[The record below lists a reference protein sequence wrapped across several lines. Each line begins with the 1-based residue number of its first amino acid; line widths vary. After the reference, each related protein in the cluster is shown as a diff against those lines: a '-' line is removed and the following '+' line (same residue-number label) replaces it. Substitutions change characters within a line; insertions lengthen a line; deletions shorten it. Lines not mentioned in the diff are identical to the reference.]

1 MSEST
6 VSLKRGPVAAGFH
19 YARLTEMIQKT
30 GPKGDYWEYT
40 VVVEETSPD
49 NGREL
54 PLRISLTPA
63 ARWKMDEFL
72 DAVEA
77 APEGEA
83 RGSQYL
89 GKLIKVHV
97 LETEYND
104 RPKAEIDAIF
114 PAGIVDP
121 LGGKLPVVEP
131 GPLGESPDLLPG
143 GSEDDIP
150 F

>member
-1 MSEST
+1 MSET
-6 VSLKRGPVAAGFH
+6 AVSLKRGPVSAGSH

-30 GPKGDYWEYT
+30 GPKGEYWEYT
-40 VVVEETSPD
+40 VVIEESSPD

-54 PLRISLTPA
+54 PLRISLTPQ

-77 APEGEA
+77 QAEGEA
-83 RGSQYL
+83 RGSSFL

-104 RPKAEIDAIF
+104 RHKAEIDAIF

-121 LGGKLPVVEP
+121 LGGKLPAPEV
-131 GPLGESPDLLPG
+131 GPLGGAPD
-143 GSEDDIP
+143 EDIP